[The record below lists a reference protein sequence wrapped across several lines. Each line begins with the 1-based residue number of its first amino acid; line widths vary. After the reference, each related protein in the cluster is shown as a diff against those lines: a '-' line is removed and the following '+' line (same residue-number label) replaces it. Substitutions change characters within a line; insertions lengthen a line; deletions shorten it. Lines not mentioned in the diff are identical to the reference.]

1 MALLNK
7 TIISGAH
14 LGFAR
19 NGASHAGGT
28 TSSSSAPA
36 ADDAAYEDLGPC
48 EELVIEQKIDE
59 LKLKAPV
66 SGGGRYRMRETIP
79 LAQELS
85 LKCKFQQWNQHFLE
99 ALFLLSG
106 APSIGTTYQPMKQ
119 SAKITGWLQVIQFDH
134 ADVERF
140 RHYFYVEITVSKM
153 DTGEKKYMVEPEF
166 TVLDNTS
173 GTVKIVNLS

>member
-14 LGFAR
+14 LGFSR
-19 NGASHAGGT
+19 NGADDSGT
-28 TSSSSAPA
+28 PVSSSHKPA
-36 ADDAAYEDLGPC
+36 ADSALYEDLGPC
-48 EELVIEQKIDE
+48 ESLEIEQKIDE

-79 LAQELS
+79 LSQEMS
-85 LKCKFQQWNQHFLE
+85 LKAKFQQWNQHFLE
-99 ALFLLSG
+99 ALFLGSAAL
-106 APSIGTTYQPMKQ
+106 AVGTAFQPLKQ
-119 SAKITGWLQVIQFDH
+119 AAKITGWLQVIQYDQG
-134 ADVERF
+134 DTERF

-153 DTGEKKYMVEPEF
+153 STGEKQYMVEPEF

-173 GTVKIVNLS
+173 GTVKVVSLS